1 MEKIKLNQRIALI
14 TIVMMILLSAIG
26 LCGQYR
32 YVNSIFDSVEITT
45 GVIYG
50 TAPFLNSF
58 YYDENSFTTG
68 NLVMDLYRPYGDI
81 MTGRPAIIFAHGGGF
96 ITGNRN
102 HDDMMAFCDSFAKK
116 GYVTVT
122 IDYRQGV
129 YVASNADLHYT
140 RSVYRGIQDGRAI
153 VRYLRANAS
162 LYGIDP
168 DMIYFT
174 GSSAGAFIC
183 LHGIYMDNP
192 AEKPGYANAV
202 NYTDPL
208 NAPYNFTGPDL
219 GDFDIGEN
227 LTYSGEPN
235 GIMSLWGAIA
245 STALITV
252 DNNEPVFLVH
262 GTADSIVP
270 FDVGSPFGVPTLP
283 VTYGSNRINN
293 KLDSLGLTDKMTY
306 FVLGAGHEFY
316 GVTNGMWDDS
326 TGGNA
331 YWDTVIWKA
340 TDFFWSIHKPNAGFG
355 HSTNLL
361 EATFSDSS
369 EGAISWLW
377 NFGDGDTSSVQNPIH
392 TYLSEGTYDVSLYIE
407 NSFASWDTITKAV
420 NVSLTGIENGYS
432 SNYQIKN
439 SNETI
444 TISFSLPLKDV
455 DISVFDISGRII
467 MKKLD
472 FSGNK
477 LSLDMKQQ
485 NIGVYFVK
493 INSIEKSIK
502 IDFIK

>member
-174 GSSAGAFIC
+174 G
-183 LHGIYMDNP
+183 
-192 AEKPGYANAV
+192 
-202 NYTDPL
+202 
-208 NAPYNFTGPDL
+208 
-219 GDFDIGEN
+219 
-227 LTYSGEPN
+227 
-235 GIMSLWGAIA
+235 
-245 STALITV
+245 
-252 DNNEPVFLVH
+252 
-262 GTADSIVP
+262 
-270 FDVGSPFGVPTLP
+270 
-283 VTYGSNRINN
+283 
-293 KLDSLGLTDKMTY
+293 
-306 FVLGAGHEFY
+306 
-316 GVTNGMWDDS
+316 
-326 TGGNA
+326 
-331 YWDTVIWKA
+331 
-340 TDFFWSIHKPNAGFG
+340 
-355 HSTNLL
+355 
-361 EATFSDSS
+361 
-369 EGAISWLW
+369 
-377 NFGDGDTSSVQNPIH
+377 
-392 TYLSEGTYDVSLYIE
+392 
-407 NSFASWDTITKAV
+407 
-420 NVSLTGIENGYS
+420 
-432 SNYQIKN
+432 
-439 SNETI
+439 
-444 TISFSLPLKDV
+444 
-455 DISVFDISGRII
+455 
-467 MKKLD
+467 
-472 FSGNK
+472 
-477 LSLDMKQQ
+477 
-485 NIGVYFVK
+485 
-493 INSIEKSIK
+493 
-502 IDFIK
+502 